1 MRVPIFRLK
10 KNNMKLY
17 FLPFVFLIVLNSFG
31 QKWQPIDEKIM
42 SRWAKKVTP
51 DNVWQE
57 YPRPQFERSLW
68 KNLNGIW
75 DYTILKSNQ
84 PKPKSFEGKILVPFS
99 FESAL
104 SGVGKSITPEDKM
117 WYRKKFSIPSEWKGK
132 RILVNFE
139 AVDHDTNVWINGIF
153 VGSHQGG
160 FDRFSFDITPF
171 LNGSGSQ
178 IIVVSVKD
186 GTNLSPQLRGKQHF
200 KPSGIVYTPVS
211 GIWQTVWLEAV
222 SDEAYLSEVKITTDI
237 ESGIVKIIPYGYE
250 ALRDSY
256 LVKAEVFKNQSK
268 ITEGSISANKS
279 LELKINKP
287 ELWSPDNPNLYDLKL
302 TLTNRKGQKIDQV
315 NSYFGMRKISLGD
328 HKGVKY
334 LFLNNK
340 PLFHYGTLDQGWWP
354 DGLLTPPSD
363 KAMRYDIEITKAM
376 GFNMIRKHVK
386 IEPDRWYYH
395 CDQLGILVWQDMPS
409 GGKMV
414 EKNNGPTTNKRG
426 DKKYYT
432 NLQHVGRTGVDLNKN
447 TGESIQF
454 EKELRKMI
462 NIHFNSPSIVVWV
475 PFNEGWGQYDTCRIS
490 DLVKGLDPTR
500 LVIPT
505 SGWSLRNCGDIYD
518 IHTYEVDLK
527 IPAYHKDRAT
537 VIGEYGGIGFPIK
550 KNLWNPDIINW
561 GYQTYNNQE
570 DLLKNYEYKF
580 NQIRQM
586 KEKHGLS
593 AAVYTQTTDVE
604 GEVNGLLTY
613 DREVI
618 KIPAKVLNEMH
629 SSLYKD

>member
-1 MRVPIFRLK
+1 
-10 KNNMKLY
+10 MKPH

-31 QKWQPIDEKIM
+31 QKWQPIDGKIM

-57 YPRPQFERSLW
+57 YPRPQFKRATW

-75 DYTILKSNQ
+75 DYAILKSNQ
-84 PKPKSFEGKILVPFS
+84 PKPKSFVGKILVPFS

-132 RILVNFE
+132 KILINFE
-139 AVDHDTNVWINGIF
+139 AVDHDTNIWINGIF

-160 FDRFSFDITPF
+160 FNRFSFDITPF
-171 LNGSGSQ
+171 LNGSENQ
-178 IIVVSVKD
+178 TVVVSVKD

-222 SDEAYLSEVKITTDI
+222 SDEAYLTEVKITTDI
-237 ESGIVKIIPYGYE
+237 ESGIVKIIPYGFE
-250 ALRDSY
+250 ALRDRY
-256 LVKAEVFKNQSK
+256 TVKAEVFNNKS
-268 ITEGSISANKS
+268 IIVEGSVSANKQ
-279 LELKINKP
+279 LELKIKEP

-302 TLTNRKGQKIDQV
+302 TLTNLKGKKIDQID
-315 NSYFGMRKISLGD
+315 SYFGMRKISLGD

-363 KAMRYDIEITKAM
+363 EAMRYDIEITKAM

-414 EKNNGPTTNKRG
+414 EKINGPTTNKRG

-432 NLQHVGRTGVDLNKN
+432 NLQHIGRTDGDLNKN
-447 TGESIQF
+447 ITESIQF
-454 EKELRKMI
+454 ETELRKMI
-462 NIHFNSPSIVVWV
+462 NIHYNSPSIVVWV

-490 DLVKGLDPTR
+490 DLVKGLDPSR

-518 IHTYEVDLK
+518 IHTYDVDLK
-527 IPAYHKDRAT
+527 TPPYHKDKAT
-537 VIGEYGGIGFPIK
+537 VIGEYGGIGLPIK
-550 KNLWNPDIINW
+550 KNLWNPNTINW
-561 GYQTYNNQE
+561 GYQTYNSQKE
-570 DLLKNYEYKF
+570 LLESYEYKF
-580 NQIRQM
+580 NQILKM
-586 KEKHGLS
+586 KEIHGLS
-593 AAVYTQTTDVE
+593 GAVYTQTTDVE

-618 KIPAKVLNEMH
+618 KIPTEILKNLH
-629 SSLYKD
+629 SPLYKESN

>member
-1 MRVPIFRLK
+1 
-10 KNNMKLY
+10 MKLY
-17 FLPFVFLIVLNSFG
+17 FLPFVFLTMLNSFG

-75 DYTILKSNQ
+75 DYTILKSSQ

-432 NLQHVGRTGVDLNKN
+432 NLQHVGRTGADLNKN

-462 NIHFNSPSIVVWV
+462 NTHFNSPSVVVWV

-490 DLVKGLDPTR
+490 DLVKSLDPTR

-618 KIPAKVLNEMH
+618 KIPAKILNEMH
-629 SSLYKD
+629 SPLYED